1 MRGLKQSVPFLIIL
15 LLILTI
21 ANGLEAAATGKIS
34 GRVTDRAT
42 KEPLPGANVMIKET
56 RLGAVTDP
64 DGYYF
69 IINVPPGTY
78 RLQASLVG
86 YATVVQ
92 EDLVVN
98 INQTT
103 NADFTLPQQAIAGE
117 TVVVQATRP
126 AIQRDI
132 SSSQVIVSEEAIQS
146 RPLENLEQLLSTEAG
161 INLTAGTDG
170 TGLVVRGGGL
180 EETDIIIDGLSTRN
194 ERNQQPLT
202 TLSLTAIKEIEVLTG
217 GFNAEYGDIRSG
229 MISVITKEGSLDR
242 YSVNAD
248 LRISPAARKHFGS
261 SPFSIDGPFWHT
273 YAGADAFT
281 GVSQEMVDAG
291 KYPFTFVGW
300 NEVARQF
307 AADPDANNDVTPQE
321 ALEIWK
327 WQHRIRKYADQPDY
341 IGDISISG
349 PIPKTGI
356 AFLAS
361 QRYEDLQLMYPFSRN
376 NSVASTTLLKL
387 TTNLTP
393 KMKLSFN
400 NQYMVLNGVSG
411 TIYEG
416 STGIITGSREG
427 NEYARNAFFWRY
439 IWNDASFNPVD
450 VQQYRGGLSLTHVL
464 NPQTYYDARIEYTN
478 YRIVQEPIGL
488 RDTTGVKKIGNKW
501 YDEAPWG
508 YVGSKIGSITEKYDI
523 LGDFLMSGGGRGQ
536 DHSRYWGVRA
546 SADLVSQINR
556 HNEIKTGFE
565 VDYTAFKERRE
576 INHGQTTQPYTEAPE
591 NWWYYDHSPV
601 KVGAYLQDKLEYM
614 GMIANLGVRADYM
627 QPGTSQYNLDPQFIF
642 SQLPYNML
650 AFQQAGNNFAQFT
663 TKDKSYK
670 LYLSP
675 RLGISHPVTATS
687 KIFFNY
693 GHFFQPP
700 QTDYLY
706 TVRPRSRGA
715 ELPNLAADWPRTVAY
730 EIGIEKSFAQS
741 MLLRFMGYY
750 KDVTNQLSRQD
761 IVALDE
767 ASVVSTWA
775 NNSYAD
781 IRGLELRLEKRQG
794 TWWHGYVT
802 AEYMVRST
810 GFTGLRYIYEDR
822 QLAREQREN
831 TNQQRGYP
839 VPSLTVDLTFK
850 SPAAFGPRFLG
861 IRPLGNW
868 QLNILQG
875 WSDGGKELLNPDAML
890 SEQHWAASIDWYNT
904 DLLLEKRFDFARKR
918 FGFFMQVRNVFNYK
932 GYVNPFYWNKY
943 VDSLHFPWEKGTQKG
958 NDKLGEGPSADK
970 PYIDVGWND
979 WSHYINP
986 RDIFFG
992 IRVQL

>member
-1 MRGLKQSVPFLIIL
+1 MKCLNKLVHFISIL
-15 LLILTI
+15 LLIFFI
-21 ANGLEAAATGKIS
+21 ASDLHAAPGGKIS

-42 KEPLPGANVMIKET
+42 RQPLPGANVMIKDT

-78 RLQASLVG
+78 RLQASLMG

-92 EDLVVN
+92 EDLDVN
-98 INQTT
+98 LNQTT
-103 NADFTLPQQAIAGE
+103 NADFTLPQQAIEGE
-117 TVVVQATRP
+117 TVVIKASRP

-146 RPLENLEQLLSTEAG
+146 RPLENLEQILATEAG

-180 EETDIIIDGLSTRN
+180 EETDIVIDGLSTRN

-202 TLSLTAIKEIEVLTG
+202 TISLTAIKEIEVLTG

-248 LRISPAARKHFGS
+248 LRVSPPARKHFGA
-261 SPFSIDGPFWHT
+261 SPFSVDGPFWRT
-273 YAGADAFT
+273 YAGKDAFT
-281 GVSQEMVDAG
+281 GVTQKMVDDG
-291 KYPFTFVGW
+291 QYPFTFVGW

-307 AADPDANNDVTPQE
+307 AADPDPGNDVTPQE

-327 WQHRIRKYADQPDY
+327 WQHRIRKYADKPDY
-341 IGDISISG
+341 IGDVSISG

-361 QRYEDLQLMYPFSRN
+361 QRYEDLQLIYPFSRN
-376 NSVASTTLLKL
+376 NSIGSTTLLKL

-400 NQYMVLNGVSG
+400 NQYMMIKGVAGS
-411 TIYEG
+411 IYEG
-416 STGIITGSREG
+416 STGVITGSREG
-427 NEYARNAFFWRY
+427 NQYAQNAFFWRY
-439 IWNDASFNPVD
+439 MWNDASFNPVD
-450 VQQYRGGLSLTHVL
+450 IQQYRGGLSLTHVL
-464 NPQTYYDARIEYTN
+464 SPQTYYDARIEYTN

-488 RDTTGVKKIGNKW
+488 RDTTGVKQIGGKW

-508 YVGSKIGSITEKYDI
+508 YVGSALGSITEKYDI

-536 DHSRYWGVRA
+536 DHSRYWGVRL
-546 SADLVSQINR
+546 SADMVSQIDR
-556 HNEIKTGFE
+556 HNEIKTGIE
-565 VDYTAFKERRE
+565 LDYTTFKERRE

-591 NWWYYDHSPV
+591 NWWYYDQSPI
-601 KVGAYLQDKLEYM
+601 KLGAYIQDKLEYM
-614 GMIANLGVRADYM
+614 GMIANIGVRMDYM
-627 QPGTSQYNLDPQFIF
+627 QPGTDPYNLDPQFIF

-650 AFQQAGNNFAQFT
+650 AFQENGNSFSNFAT
-663 TKDKSYK
+663 GDKSYK

-675 RLGISHPVTATS
+675 RLGISHPVTSSS

-693 GHFFQPP
+693 GHFYQPP
-700 QTDYLY
+700 VTDYLY
-706 TVRPRSRGA
+706 TVRPRTSGA
-715 ELPNLAADWPRTVAY
+715 ELPNLGAEWPRTVAY

-741 MLLRFMGYY
+741 LLLRFMGYY

-767 ASVVSTWA
+767 ASTVSTWA

-781 IRGLELRLEKRQG
+781 IRGLELRLEKRLGQ
-794 TWWHGYVT
+794 WWHGYVT

-839 VPSLTVDLTFK
+839 VPSLTADLTFK
-850 SPAAFGPRFLG
+850 TPVDLGPLFMG

-875 WSDGGKELLNPDAML
+875 WSDGGKELLNPDALL
-890 SEQHWAASIDWYNT
+890 SEQRWVESIDWWNT
-904 DLLLEKRFDFARKR
+904 DLLLEKRFDFNRKR
-918 FGFFMQVRNVFNYK
+918 VGFFMQVRNLFDYK
-932 GYVNPFYWNKY
+932 GFVSPFYWNKY
-943 VDSLHFPWEKGTQKG
+943 VDSLHLPWEKGDQKG
-958 NDKLGEGPSADK
+958 NDKLGEGPSSDK

-992 IRVQL
+992 VRIQF